1 MKIQSQRPFSS
12 PTRRP
17 SLPTSPPQP
26 ADLAPEVYIPRS
38 RDIASDRH
46 PGQAIRPLEQQRLAG
61 QLARQSSPLFG
72 IGGLIFPDSGGKI
85 KHMALQLG
93 NVEFD
98 KPLPG
103 ETREAL
109 LDVWQQLMQKMSPD
123 TRFTI
128 VCADSSGQ
136 ASVEKLVEQSG
147 IESERLQ
154 VVNAHSER
162 GMSIWIRDSMLPV
175 LGPAGETRLLVQDRT
190 YWPGPEDGQIA
201 PLLQQ
206 ANPEMEHQPHPALRI
221 DGGNVLSN
229 HKQTI
234 VGSDSIRHTR
244 ARLQELAQDPEKKKS
259 IEEFY
264 QKASGKTPDDSM
276 WEELPR
282 LVFENEF
289 KKPVLVVAR
298 DREQPAFHIDMTM
311 TPLADDRFLV
321 GDPSMAIAAL
331 RSLSPE
337 EKAATNRAM
346 ALQAGI
352 TSGEDLVEKLIQAN
366 SSPEKQADYD
376 ATARELA
383 DAGYEIQRIP
393 ALMGLRTTWSVPY
406 LTYNNCMLEDY
417 VDASGQTVKKVYL
430 PQYGCGVLDQM
441 AQAIYRSHGYEVV
454 PLEMGAISKLE
465 GAIRCSS
472 YAIER
477 DF

>member
-1 MKIQSQRPFSS
+1 VKIQSQS
-12 PTRRP
+12 PRP
-17 SLPTSPPQP
+17 SNRQRTRPPSLGPQNPQP
-26 ADLAPEVYIPRS
+26 QSEVFIPSS
-38 RDIASDRH
+38 RDVPPTQH
-46 PGQAIRPLEQQRLAG
+46 PGLAIRPFDQQQLANAA
-61 QLARQSSPLFG
+61 ARQSSPLFG

-109 LDVWQQLMQKMSPD
+109 LGVWQQLMQKMSPE

-128 VCADSSGQ
+128 VCADRSGQ
-136 ASVEKLVEQSG
+136 SSVQQMVEQNG
-147 IESERLQ
+147 IESERVQ
-154 VVNAHSER
+154 VVDAKSSQ

-175 LGPAGETRLLVQDRT
+175 RGPAGETRLLVQDRT

-206 ANPEMEHQPHPALRI
+206 ANPEMTHQPHPALRI

-229 HKQTI
+229 QKQTI
-234 VGSDSIRHTR
+234 VGSDSILHTR

-264 QKASGKTPDDSM
+264 QQASGKTPDDSM
-276 WEELPR
+276 WEDLPR

-289 KKPVLVVAR
+289 KRPVLVVAR

-311 TPLADDRFLV
+311 TPLGDDRFLV

-331 RSLSPE
+331 RSLTPE
-337 EKAATNRAM
+337 EKAATNRSM
-346 ALQAGI
+346 GLQAGI

-383 DAGYEIQRIP
+383 QAGYEIQRIP

-417 VDASGQTVKKVYL
+417 SQADGEPVKKVYL

-477 DF
+477 GF